1 MGESAMPPRRKTVFA
16 VEELG
21 VDVNGG
27 VPDGDSGVTPLCKAR
42 RAEFAR
48 EAYSDWARSRV
59 APETEAGR
67 CLSAPRST
75 AYLKIRS

>member
-1 MGESAMPPRRKTVFA
+1 MFMGESAIPPRRKTVFA

-27 VPDGDSGVTPLCKAR
+27 VRDGDSGVTPLCKAR

-48 EAYSDWARSRV
+48 EACS
-59 APETEAGR
+59 TGR
-67 CLSAPRST
+67 GPAWHRRRKLDAV
-75 AYLKIRS
+75 